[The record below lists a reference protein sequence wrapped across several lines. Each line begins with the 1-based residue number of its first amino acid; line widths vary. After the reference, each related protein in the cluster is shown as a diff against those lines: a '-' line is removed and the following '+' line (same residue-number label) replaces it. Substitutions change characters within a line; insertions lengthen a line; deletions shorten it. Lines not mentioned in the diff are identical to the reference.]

1 MDVRY
6 VCALFWRRAED
17 SRSLRDACWHPCG
30 RSLLEEWLVL
40 LTTSHYSSPCF
51 VFFVHSTVFYVR
63 LWFGVCFPSS
73 EDRNFLL
80 EIPLVKVLLIF
91 SLHLKTSLRDLRV
104 ALREH
109 PTPRC
114 RLFSLHPWGLSVCS
128 ASFGNLPVRLCY
140 TLSSPLLCC
149 MFRCGPL
156 FCVDS
161 TVKTFTHLRIH
172 SLSPF

>member
-1 MDVRY
+1 MGVLSTCMDVRY

-30 RSLLEEWLVL
+30 CSLLEEWLVL
-40 LTTSHYSSPCF
+40 LTTSHYSSPRF

-109 PTPRC
+109 PGVDC
-114 RLFSLHPWGLSVCS
+114 SLSVLQVCQSAQLPLVICLCACS
-128 ASFGNLPVRLCY
+128 TPSLPF
-140 TLSSPLLCC
+140 CC
-149 MFRCGPL
+149 VVCLGVVL
-156 FCVDS
+156 YSV
-161 TVKTFTHLRIH
+161 
-172 SLSPF
+172 